1 MIDSKMPINAIDFE
15 ANRKSD
21 KKANLNKNFPS
32 EVNNPSEFSK
42 REEVWFYINIAIVLK
57 NQITK
62 LWLIKQIYIIKS

>member
-1 MIDSKMPINAIDFE
+1 MPINAIDFE

-42 REEVWFYINIAIVLK
+42 REEV
-57 NQITK
+57 
-62 LWLIKQIYIIKS
+62 